1 MKKRLFTVIFA
12 MMLICSLVM
21 PAYAISVSSEW
32 EWTSKCRPLILL
44 PFLTIMM
51 IAIESAAI
59 KLFTNAGEIKSII
72 KVVTIMN
79 LIIMTASTMLMF
91 IACGVHIKTLI
102 RDLDD
107 DPIYFISNVFMFVL
121 KIFFEIPIVYSNLN
135 DDTTNKQRKLA
146 LTVIS
151 VNILS
156 FVLARSIEKTLCYG
170 HWITEVYND
179 IL

>member
-102 RDLDD
+102 LDLDD